1 MKLKHTLAIS
11 GVIIATALVTQ
22 YAAHSK
28 DVPPLKPLS
37 GFPTLIDSW
46 AGRTERFDDKI
57 YEVLGVDDS
66 FMATYRN
73 PEGGLVQL
81 YVGFYESQR
90 EGELIHSPKNC
101 MPGGGWNIVETSIV
115 PIQLPD
121 REKEIKVI
129 KLTLQKG
136 SERQLVLYWF
146 QSRGRFIASEYLQ
159 KIYLVLDS
167 ITKNRTDGSFV
178 RLISPMSP
186 KGEDATI
193 KALKEFARGVIPV
206 LEEYLP
212 S

>member
-1 MKLKHTLAIS
+1 MKLKHTLAVS
-11 GVIIATALVTQ
+11 GVIIATALVVQ

-28 DVPPLKPLS
+28 DVAPLKPLS

-46 AGRTERFDDKI
+46 AGRIEHFDDKI
-57 YEVLGVDDS
+57 YEILGVDDS
-66 FMATYRN
+66 FMATYSN
-73 PEGGLVQL
+73 PEGGVVQL

-101 MPGGGWNIVETSIV
+101 MPGGGWNIVETSLV
-115 PIQLPD
+115 PIQLPGRD
-121 REKEIKVI
+121 KEIEVI
-129 KLTLQKG
+129 RLMLQKG

-186 KGEDATI
+186 KGEGATMET
-193 KALKEFARGVIPV
+193 LKEFARRVIPV

>member
-1 MKLKHTLAIS
+1 MKLKHTLAIA
-11 GVIIATALVTQ
+11 GVIIATAVVMQ

-28 DVPPLKPLS
+28 DVPPLRPLS
-37 GFPTLIDSW
+37 DFPVKIDSW

-57 YEVLGVDDS
+57 YEILGVDDS

-73 PEGGLVQL
+73 PEGGVVQL

-101 MPGGGWNIVETSIV
+101 MPGGGWNIVKTSIV
-115 PIQLPD
+115 PLRIPD
-121 REKEIKVI
+121 RQNEIKVI

-159 KIYLVLDS
+159 KIYLVMDS

-178 RLISPMSP
+178 RLISPVGSL
-186 KGEDATI
+186 GEEAAFET
-193 KALKEFARGVIPV
+193 LEEFAGRVIPV
-206 LEEYLP
+206 LEDYLP